1 MPADVTACE
10 RDPRASEANYK
21 PRPTGGHTPR
31 PSGQKPHPLLD
42 QRPRQRRGQCSRLLR
57 VPPGNLSERCC
68 GPRPGPQLRSY

>member
-42 QRPRQRRGQCSRLLR
+42 QRPRQRRGQCSHLR
-57 VPPGNLSERCC
+57 NNAIGLCYSD
-68 GPRPGPQLRSY
+68 LAFS